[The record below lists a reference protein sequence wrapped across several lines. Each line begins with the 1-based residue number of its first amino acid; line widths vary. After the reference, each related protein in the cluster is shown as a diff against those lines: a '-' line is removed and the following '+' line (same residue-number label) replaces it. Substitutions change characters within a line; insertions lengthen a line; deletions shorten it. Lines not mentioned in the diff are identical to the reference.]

1 MANRNSNFSQSDV
14 TFWGIGAL
22 VFGAIA
28 VLSTSLGA
36 VLPQSLWVGLHANR
50 LEGGNLNQL
59 RAEVTRLRDQQV
71 QMRRQATQ
79 LRSRLVITERNRG
92 DMVQRVGALESSI
105 PMLLEVVPPGAEIDR
120 STFTASINEPGDE
133 SISFEAE
140 GGTVTLNQRPMFEN
154 AEPETPDIQPLP
166 QSLSVAPAPADSV
179 ELAPVTPE
187 ESVASTAPADTDTI
201 ALLEQASNGTASLMQ
216 TDFGIAIGEA
226 VTLESA
232 DAKWTELSGKIGTLL
247 LGLSPAVSD
256 PLGDGSK
263 HIVLGPIADYA
274 EAEMLCLR
282 IGRVGIDCLP
292 VQYENSRQISTR

>member
-1 MANRNSNFSQSDV
+1 MANRKSSIEQSDV

-22 VFGAIA
+22 AFGGLA
-28 VLSTSLGA
+28 VLSATLGA

-59 RAEVTRLRDQQV
+59 RAEVSRLHDQQV
-71 QMRRQATQ
+71 QLRRQASQ
-79 LRSRLVITERNRG
+79 LRSRLVTSERKRG

-105 PMLLEVVPPGAEIDR
+105 PMLLEVVPPGTEIDR
-120 STFTASINEPGDE
+120 SALTASISEPENDT
-133 SISFEAE
+133 ISFEAE
-140 GGTVTLNQRPMFEN
+140 GGTVTLTRRPLFES
-154 AEPETPDIQPLP
+154 AEPEVSSAQPLP
-166 QSLSVAPAPADSV
+166 QPLSVAPAPVQFPEAGQGAEG
-179 ELAPVTPE
+179 ELVAAAPTDRGQINALTE
-187 ESVASTAPADTDTI
+187 PAFK
-201 ALLEQASNGTASLMQ
+201 GTANLMQ
-216 TDFGIAIGEA
+216 TEFGIAIGEA

-232 DAKWTELSGKIGTLL
+232 DEKWSELSGKIGTLL
-247 LGLSPAVSD
+247 LGLNPAVSD

-292 VQYENSRQISTR
+292 VQYENSRRLGTP

>member
-1 MANRNSNFSQSDV
+1 MANNNSKFRQTDV

-22 VFGAIA
+22 AFGAIA

-59 RAEVTRLRDQQV
+59 RAEVIRLRDQQV

-92 DMVQRVGALESSI
+92 EMVQRVGALESSI
-105 PMLLEVVPPGAEIDR
+105 PMLLEAVPPGTEIDR
-120 STFTASINEPGDE
+120 STFTASINEPGNE

-140 GGTVTLNQRPMFEN
+140 GGTVTLSQRPMFESV
-154 AEPETPDIQPLP
+154 EPETPNIQPLP
-166 QSLSVAPAPADSV
+166 QSLSDAPAPSNTV
-179 ELAPVTPE
+179 ELAPGTPE
-187 ESVASTAPADTDTI
+187 EPVASAAPADTDTI
-201 ALLEQASNGTASLMQ
+201 ALMELASEGEANLMQ
-216 TDFGIAIGEA
+216 TEFGIAIGEA

-232 DAKWTELSGKIGTLL
+232 NAKWSELSGKIGTLL
-247 LGLSPAVSD
+247 LGLNPAVSD